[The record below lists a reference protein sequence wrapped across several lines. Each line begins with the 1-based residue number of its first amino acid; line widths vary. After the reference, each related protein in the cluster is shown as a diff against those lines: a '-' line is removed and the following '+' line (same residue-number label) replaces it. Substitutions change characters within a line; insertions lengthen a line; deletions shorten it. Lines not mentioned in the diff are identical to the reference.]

1 MANHDALLQEWV
13 KEAQGYLPEHLA
25 YRKDPKKGEEIY
37 TVTYK
42 GKKWRLLYSDLEQ
55 LASDL
60 NIFDKMYPST
70 DAVPVV
76 QEAQPETFVV
86 FNPDNDMWFL
96 TVMGVTFCVS
106 GEIAGKMLNAGCEYR
121 KYQPR

>member
-1 MANHDALLQEWV
+1 MTNTDKQFSKWV
-13 KEAQGYLPEHLA
+13 NRASLFLPYVFRWNNSATKGA
-25 YRKDPKKGEEIY
+25 YSL
-37 TVTYK
+37 TYK
-42 GKKWRLLYSDLEQ
+42 DKTWDPLFMGDLPQ
-55 LASDL
+55 LAQDL
-60 NIFDKMYPST
+60 GIFDKMYSSA

-76 QEAQPETFVV
+76 QEAQPETFIV